1 MLDSMPF
8 EDNDSHAA
16 RRQLELVLESKL
28 FARSEQLS
36 RLLRFLVERH
46 VEGRDG
52 EIKESVIGV
61 EVFGRKPDYNPKFDP
76 IVRTEARRLRARL
89 CEYYQD
95 GGSRDSVRIDLP
107 KGGYVPV
114 IRPAT
119 QVVTP
124 VAGQSLEST
133 TRGRL
138 WRGIVIG
145 FAVLVLAIVG
155 WTRLGPGSRQRVASA
170 EAYDLYLR
178 GRTLLKRP
186 ALRGVEDSI
195 DLFTQAISKDA
206 SFAPGYAG
214 IAAGL
219 AARSGFEQFDEVERA
234 AMLEKG
240 WSSAATA
247 MHLDARSA
255 DVQDAVAMMQART
268 AQWPQAEA
276 SFRRAIKLAP
286 RDPQWRENLA
296 SFLLLPLDRG
306 DEAIAELLTAEA
318 LDPGDRAVHSSL
330 VNPLNAVGRF
340 EEADSHCLRAAENDQ
355 QAGTCW
361 SASLQRQGKADQAI
375 RTLEAS
381 QSGHV
386 LEPGAAQALGIAYAR
401 AGRREDAERMAAL
414 APRLASKAQIYAA
427 LGDKDRT
434 FEVLDHMVPMGPI
447 RMGRDYLNAS
457 NFAFLRGDPRLIA
470 LRKKVGLPE

>member
-1 MLDSMPF
+1 MLDTMPRI
-8 EDNDSHAA
+8 ENDAQAA
-16 RRQLELVLESKL
+16 RRQLERLLESRS

-46 VEGRDG
+46 LEGRDE

-61 EVFGRKPDYNPKFDP
+61 EVFGRRPDYNPKFDP

-89 CEYYQD
+89 TEYYQN
-95 GGSRDSVRIDLP
+95 GGSSDPVRIDLP
-107 KGGYVPV
+107 KGGYVPL
-114 IRPAT
+114 IRPGIE
-119 QVVTP
+119 VVTP
-124 VAGQSLEST
+124 VAVGPVVT
-133 TRGRL
+133 KAPRRV
-138 WRGIVIG
+138 WRGVIAL
-145 FAVLVLAIVG
+145 AVLALAIVG
-155 WTRLGPGSRQRVASA
+155 WTRLGSRSRRPVANA

-195 DLFTQAISKDA
+195 DLFTQAISKDPL
-206 SFAPGYAG
+206 FAPAYAG
-214 IAAGL
+214 VAAGL
-219 AARSGFEQFDEVERA
+219 AARSGFEPFNEVERS

-240 WSSAATA
+240 WASAVTA
-247 MHLDARSA
+247 VRLDPRSA
-255 DVQDAVAMMQART
+255 DAQDALGMMQART

-276 SFRRAIKLAP
+276 SFRSAIKLAP

-296 SFLLLPLDRG
+296 EFLLLPLDRKH
-306 DEAIAELLTAEA
+306 EAIAELLTAVA
-318 LDPGDRAVHSSL
+318 LDPGDRAIHSAL
-330 VNPLNAVGRF
+330 VNPLSAVGRF
-340 EEADSHCLRAAENDQ
+340 EESDSHCLRAAENDQ

-361 SASLQRQGKADQAI
+361 STSLLRQGKADQAI

-381 QSGHV
+381 QTGHV

-427 LGDKDRT
+427 LGDQDRT
-434 FEVLDHMVPMGPI
+434 FEVLDHMVAMGPI
-447 RMGRDYLNAS
+447 RMGRDYLNTS
-457 NFAFLRGDPRLIA
+457 NFAFLRGDPRLKA